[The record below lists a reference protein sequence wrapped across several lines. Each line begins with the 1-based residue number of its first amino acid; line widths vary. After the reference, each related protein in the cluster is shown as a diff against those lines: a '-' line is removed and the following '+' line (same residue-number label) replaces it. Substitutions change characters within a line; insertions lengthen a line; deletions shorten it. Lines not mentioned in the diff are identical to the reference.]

1 MTEGISVVIVFL
13 WVPPG
18 PPSSLSAALP
28 KLCRREKAQR
38 EMSVARLSPISQD
51 ENNDWLF
58 LWASLEKSLA
68 LLAGMGKDFLPM
80 SQIIPTRNLQ
90 GCVFTVIHLTQAVRA
105 LETQKKCVAV
115 ALEKK
120 KNHRFSKPRQGE

>member
-1 MTEGISVVIVFL
+1 MTEGISVVIIFL

-18 PPSSLSAALP
+18 PPSGRLSAALP
-28 KLCRREKAQR
+28 QLCRREKAPR
-38 EMSVARLSPISQD
+38 EMSVARLSPISQG

-58 LWASLEKSLA
+58 LWASLEKSPA

-80 SQIIPTRNLQ
+80 SQIIPTGNLQ
-90 GCVFTVIHLTQAVRA
+90 GCIFTAIHFAQAVRA
-105 LETQKKCVAV
+105 LETQKECEAV

-120 KNHRFSKPRQGE
+120 K